1 MNRRTAVRVAFTFAF
16 ALIALVTVKARAQE
30 QLPVLESCLQ
40 DGSYIT
46 DGDDGMDSILFTN
59 NCGVRIHA
67 RWGVYDED
75 SDSGTM
81 QYSQDLFPGQTV
93 TSPFYYG
100 VAYIVGCPDTPSPGH
115 PTGYKLAYSSNHS
128 TAVTSWTH
136 VDSLDCV
143 LW

>member
-1 MNRRTAVRVAFTFAF
+1 MNGRTAVRVAFTFAF

-46 DGDDGMDSILFTN
+46 DGDDGMDSIVFTN

-67 RWGVYDED
+67 SWGVYDED

-93 TSPFYYG
+93 TAPFYYG
-100 VAYIVGCPDTPSPGH
+100 VA
-115 PTGYKLAYSSNHS
+115 
-128 TAVTSWTH
+128 
-136 VDSLDCV
+136 
-143 LW
+143 